1 MNTIV
6 LWVGKTKD
14 KRLVSLIDDYTDRIN
29 RYHRFEIQM
38 IPDIKNKGKMSEKLQ
53 RQKEGQLIIKKI
65 NPGDWVVLLDEKGKS
80 LDSVNFAKYI
90 ISKRSSSFKR
100 FVFVIGGPFGISEE
114 VYSKGNE
121 KIALSSMTFSHQMVR
136 LFFLEQL
143 YRTNTIL
150 NNEPYHNQ

>member
-6 LWVGKTKD
+6 LCVGKTKD
-14 KRLVSLIDDYTDRIN
+14 KRLASLIDDYSDRIN
-29 RYHRFEIQM
+29 RYHRFEIQI

-53 RQKEGQLIIKKI
+53 RQKEGQLILKKF
-65 NPGDWVVLLDEKGKS
+65 NPGDWIVLLDEKGKS

-90 ISKRSSSFKR
+90 ISKRSSSLKR

-114 VYSKGNE
+114 VYSIGNE

>member
-143 YRTNTIL
+143 YRANTIL
-150 NNEPYHNQ
+150 NNEPYHHQ

>member
-1 MNTIV
+1 MNTIL

-14 KRLVSLIDDYTDRIN
+14 KRLVSLIDEYTDKIN

-38 IPDIKNKGKMSEKLQ
+38 IPDIKNKGKISEKLQ
-53 RQKEGQLIIKKI
+53 RQKEGQLILKKI
-65 NPGDWVVLLDEKGKS
+65 NPGDWVVLLDAKGKS
-80 LDSVNFAKYI
+80 LDSVSFAKYI

-100 FVFVIGGPFGISEE
+100 LVFVIGGPFGISEE

-143 YRTNTIL
+143 YRANTIL
-150 NNEPYHNQ
+150 NNEPYHHQ